1 MDEPRSRES
10 RARAELALVR
20 LLHALGDEDIFMVV
34 LGGLVPEVLA
44 SDGVLVPEHLGT
56 TDVDVLLITH
66 VDLDA
71 DPGRVELA
79 LERLDFKPDP
89 AEDGWR
95 WRGPIDGM
103 PVKLEFLCDLP
114 DYREGEVIRP
124 GGCRALGAQNLRGT
138 GYVAGDFAW
147 EELTGRL
154 PDGTVATVRARFAGL
169 EGYLL
174 SKCVAARTRAATKDY
189 YDLVYVLQ
197 HNRAGGPEQAA
208 HRLREGD
215 LASALE
221 PLRTTFLEV
230 QARFAKTTDSGPVA
244 YAQQAVEVQPEVAD
258 ADLRADAVDV
268 VQRFFAELDVQ
279 TSHIASRT

>member
-1 MDEPRSRES
+1 MDEQRSRET

-20 LLHALGDEDIFMVV
+20 LLHALGDEDIFLVV
-34 LGGLVPEVLA
+34 LGGLVPEALT
-44 SDGVLVPEHLGT
+44 SDGILVPEHLGT

-71 DPGRVELA
+71 DLGRVERA
-79 LERLDFKPDP
+79 LECLDFKPDP
-89 AEDGWR
+89 DEAGWR
-95 WRGPIDGM
+95 WRGPIEGV

-114 DYREGEVIRP
+114 GYREGEVIRP
-124 GGCRALGAQNLRGT
+124 SGCRALGAQNLRGT

-147 EELTGRL
+147 EELTGKL
-154 PDGTVATVRARFAGL
+154 ADGTIAAVRARFAGL

-208 HRLREGD
+208 HRLREGS

-221 PLRTTFLEV
+221 PLRATFLEV
-230 QARFAKTTDSGPVA
+230 RARFARTTDSGPVG
-244 YAQQAVEVQPEVAD
+244 YAQQAVEVQPEVGE

-268 VQRFFAELDVQ
+268 VQRFFVGLGV
-279 TSHIASRT
+279 

>member
-1 MDEPRSRES
+1 MDERRSPEA

-20 LLHALGDEDIFMVV
+20 LLHELKDDSPFIVV

-44 SDGVLVPEHLGT
+44 RDDGLVPEHLGT

-66 VDLDA
+66 VDPDA
-71 DPGRVELA
+71 DLGGVERGLK
-79 LERLDFKPDP
+79 RLDFDPDP
-89 AEDGWR
+89 SEDGWR

-114 DYREGEVIRP
+114 EHREKEIIRP
-124 GGCRALGAQNLRGT
+124 RGCKALTAANLRGT
-138 GYVAGDFAW
+138 GYVARDFAW
-147 EELTGRL
+147 QELSGELADETRV
-154 PDGTVATVRARFAGL
+154 TVHVRFAGL

-208 HRLREGD
+208 HRLLNGAFADD
-215 LASALE
+215 LKS
-221 PLRTTFLEV
+221 LRTTFVEV
-230 QARFAKTTDSGPVA
+230 RERYAKTADSGSVG
-244 YAQQAVEVQPEVAD
+244 YAEQALEAQPEAD
-258 ADLRADAVDV
+258 AAELRADAVDV
-268 VQRFFAELDVQ
+268 VQRFFAGLGF
-279 TSHIASRT
+279 